1 MKGAVLAIAF
11 RASAEAHA
19 TTGNLS
25 ISVPSGVQAGDCL
38 LMIAGLNDAGVPAN
52 DWAAPAGWT
61 PIDSRRVGSN
71 LFGAAYF
78 RVAQSGDPSSVVT
91 LATPGTGKSCAI
103 LAAYSG
109 TDPVAPINVAAAAS
123 EATTTASH
131 TTPTVGTT
139 VDDARVVVAAVQ
151 SDSATQ
157 SWGTASGFTKRQDS
171 VDNTATSGHVTATL
185 QDGPAATVGTFGG
198 ALLVAGAPSAKALMY
213 TIGLAPISTT
223 QVSRPVSDIDSDGAV
238 GVPAPGDGSG
248 MYADL
253 AVNVDTSY
261 VQLAHE
267 GVVQVG
273 MAALVD
279 PLSGSGHM
287 VAYRACYA
295 AGASSGTVTVTLY
308 QGDTQIASWEDEL
321 TGSFADYS
329 HTLSPTEANA
339 IGNYAALSLEFVAA
353 LA

>member
-1 MKGAVLAIAF
+1 MAIAF

-19 TTGNLS
+19 TTGNLAVT
-25 ISVPSGVQAGDCL
+25 VPSGVQAGDCL
-38 LMIAGLNDAGVPAN
+38 LMFAGLNDAGVPAN
-52 DWAAPAGWT
+52 DWATPSGWT

-78 RVAQSGDPSSVVT
+78 RVAQAGDPSSVVT

-109 TDPVAPINVAAAAS
+109 TDPVSPINIAAAAS
-123 EATTTASH
+123 EGTTTASH

-139 VDDARVVVAAVQ
+139 VDDARVVIAAVQ

-157 SWGTASGFTKRQDS
+157 SWGTASGYAKRQDS
-171 VDNTATSGHVTATL
+171 VDNTSTSGHVTATL
-185 QDGPAATVGTFGG
+185 QDKAAATLGTYGG
-198 ALLVAGAPSAKALMY
+198 ESLVAGAASAKALMY
-213 TIGLAPISTT
+213 TVALAPVSTT
-223 QVSRPVSDIDSDGAV
+223 QVSRPVSDVDSDGAV
-238 GVPAPGDGSG
+238 GVPAPGEGSG
-248 MYADL
+248 IYADL
-253 AVNVDTSY
+253 AANVDTSY

-267 GVVQVG
+267 GFVEVG

-279 PLSGSGHM
+279 PLSGSGHT

-308 QGDTQIASWEDEL
+308 QGDTEIASWEDEL
-321 TGSFADYS
+321 TSSFADYS
-329 HTLSPTEANA
+329 HTLSSGQANS
-339 IGNYAALSLEFVAA
+339 ITNYAALALKFAAA